1 MKHTMRSAFKR
12 WCILHN
18 EESRIR
24 IPNWFRYYIRENTQ
38 WKYIVIDEAE
48 DYYCNKCEMVT
59 SKEGNTKDI
68 TSLKFQMK
76 NY

>member
-24 IPNWFRYYIRENTQ
+24 IPNWFRYYIRGNTQ
-38 WKYIVIDEAE
+38 WKYVVIDEAE
-48 DYYCNKCEMVT
+48 DYYCNKCEMDYEQRRKYKGYYIIEI
-59 SKEGNTKDI
+59 SDE
-68 TSLKFQMK
+68 
-76 NY
+76 